1 MSAKKSASAGFRLDL
16 HIHTFESGDND
27 ANPEEVAS
35 EAIAKG
41 LDGIAFTEHSSYEA
55 SEFAERLKEKY
66 SPLLTILRGVEF
78 SAREG
83 HVLVFGVDTDKLSIW
98 GAPVEDLLA
107 AVKEQGGVA
116 IPAHPFRGGS
126 GIGNLFEHINGF
138 TAVEGYNGC
147 NLHAMNVEAVSRAEA
162 LGLPVT
168 GGSDAHAPNEVGKCY
183 TEFEAPV
190 TEENFLDLLRGGRYR
205 GVDERIINRSIWMPN
220 IND

>member
-1 MSAKKSASAGFRLDL
+1 MGFKLDL

-27 ANPEEVAS
+27 AEPEEVAS
-35 EAIAKG
+35 EALARG
-41 LDGIAFTEHSSYEA
+41 LNGIAFTEHSYYEA

-83 HVLVFGVDTDKLSIW
+83 HVLVFGVNTDNLSLW
-98 GAPVEDLLA
+98 GAPVEDLLR
-107 AVKEQGGVA
+107 AVKEHGGVA

-126 GIGNLFEHINGF
+126 GIGRLLDCANGF

-168 GGSDAHAPNEVGKCY
+168 GGSDAHAANEVGKCY
-183 TEFEAPV
+183 TEFERHV
-190 TEENFLDLLRGGRYR
+190 TGENFLDLLRGGRYR
-205 GVDERIINRSIWMPN
+205 GVDERNISRSTWMPN
-220 IND
+220 INE